1 MYEENKY
8 TEDQKLKLIEERK
21 ASAILLRDLA
31 VDFEEQLY
39 SIKVDLKSKLNL
51 LETKELELSE
61 KERTKVHNRDVF
73 TPLYN
78 KSLDTNNLQQE
89 IDQLKGEIDCILENK
104 EKLSQ
109 KINGLRSAAQN
120 IDILV
125 TEAENIIVKP
135 DQDQRQKIIDKG
147 LSLLEAQELERQRI
161 ARDLH
166 DTTVQ
171 NLTSLVH
178 KSELCAK
185 LIDIDA
191 IRAKLELNTMS
202 NTIKSVINDM
212 RGIIYN
218 LKPMTLDDLGLTITV
233 QRYANKI
240 MDLNNIQVKV
250 QANEE
255 RKEILPVIRLTLF
268 RIIQEACNNILKH
281 ANASLINIDI
291 TYDENRIHL
300 RIRDNGLGFIMDEV
314 RPKSPE
320 QSSSFG
326 LTFMRERTS
335 LLSGTFE
342 IQSDKGKGTIISVS
356 VPFAKCEEEK
366 NEQTD

>member
-39 SIKVDLKSKLNL
+39 SVKINLKSRLSL
-51 LETKELELSE
+51 LEIKELELSE
-61 KERTKVHNRDVF
+61 RERTKVHYRDVF

-78 KSLDTNNLQQE
+78 KSLDTNDLLQE
-89 IDQLKGEIDCILENK
+89 INQLKEEIDAILESK
-104 EKLSQ
+104 EKLIQ
-109 KINGLRSAAQN
+109 KIQGLRSAAQS

-125 TEAENIIVKP
+125 TEAENIIVNE
-135 DQDQRQKIIDKG
+135 DQRQNIIDKG

-185 LIDIDA
+185 LIDIDT

-240 MDLNNIQVKV
+240 MDFNNIQVKV

-291 TYDENRIHL
+291 NYDENRIHL
-300 RIRDNGLGFIMDEV
+300 KIRDNGSGFNMDEIY
-314 RPKSPE
+314 PNSPE
-320 QSSSFG
+320 QASSFG

-335 LLSGTFE
+335 LLSGKFE
-342 IQSDKGKGTIISVS
+342 IQSDKGKGTIITVS
-356 VPFAKCEEEK
+356 VPFSKCEEER